1 MDMNEN
7 ITRKKPEEPK
17 AKVIY
22 TLNCSVEELPANK
35 GEENYNF
42 KGKVKAEKMDTDLM
56 STILAKIIKE
66 SVPEEAIEDV
76 VNLTADKLGLINEE
90 DECDC
95 DCCKPNEIHVEKHTI
110 NKDNID
116 SFINFL
122 HKILGE

>member
-7 ITRKKPEEPK
+7 ITRKKSGEPK

-22 TLNCSVEELPANK
+22 TLNCSVEELPAIK
-35 GEENYNF
+35 GEENYSF
-42 KGKVKAEKMDTDLM
+42 KGKVNAEKMDTDLM

-76 VNLTADKLGLINEE
+76 VNLTADKLGLVNEE

-95 DCCKPNEIHVEKHTI
+95 ECCKPKSVHIEKHTI

>member
-7 ITRKKPEEPK
+7 ITRKKPGEQK

-22 TLNCSVEELPANK
+22 TLNFSVEELPAIK
-35 GEENYNF
+35 GEENYSF
-42 KGKVKAEKMDTDLM
+42 KGKVNAEKMDTDLM

-76 VNLTADKLGLINEE
+76 VNLTADKLGLVNEE
-90 DECDC
+90 DECDYE
-95 DCCKPNEIHVEKHTI
+95 CCKPKSVHIEKHTI